1 MEGNKEDTL
10 PPNVK
15 WIQDHYARKRREF
28 EKNAREE
35 EDTEEEDNEFIT
47 FVNNYRKN
55 NDKILFS
62 KNVVPKLEDIRVRGA
77 TNIREQVEKLSHV
90 RPAEEREVQFP
101 TGKTQDAKK
110 DVKYYDIPEIPQF
123 NPSLDVGFEKMKG
136 RYEERGKEKKEI
148 SKIENLKKQQKACYK
163 KCDEKYEPKLRLKGN
178 LKATSKGKTKK
189 RKRKK
194 TKKKKKSLKQ
204 SIIDFFKN

>member
-15 WIQDHYARKRREF
+15 WIQDHYAQKRREF

-35 EDTEEEDNEFIT
+35 EDTEEDNEFIT

-62 KNVVPKLEDIRVRGA
+62 KKVVPKLEDIRVRGA
-77 TNIREQVEKLSHV
+77 TNIREQVEKLSRV
-90 RPAEEREVQFP
+90 RPAEEHEVQFP
-101 TGKTQDAKK
+101 TGKTQD
-110 DVKYYDIPEIPQF
+110 VKYYDLPEIPQF

-136 RYEERGKEKKEI
+136 RYEEREKEKKEI
-148 SKIENLKKQQKACYK
+148 SKIENIKKQQKACYK
-163 KCDEKYEPKLRLKGN
+163 KCDEKYEPKFGLKRN
-178 LKATSKGKTKK
+178 LKAASKGKTKK